1 MDMTLRW
8 YGEGNDSVTLDQ
20 IRQIPG
26 VTGVITA
33 LHDIPAGEAWTYEDV
48 MKRKQEVEA
57 KGLKLVGVESINV
70 HEDIKIGLPTRDE
83 LIENYCKSLEA
94 IGKADIHLV
103 CYNFIRISSFGLH
116 ATKSWICLVSSLLI
130 FIILPFICTV
140 ITIPMY
146 LKIII
151 GLIGL
156 AFIIKN
162 APADTYKRPIISK
175 KRRMFFKICSSIVTI
190 AMILFSLFIE
200 DQFLANS
207 LLFSIILQCFMISPT
222 VYKFFKLPYNNYK
235 RYI

>member
-1 MDMTLRW
+1 MKDLIIGKQLNVIKKYNNFDDDKLAVIK
-8 YGEGNDSVTLDQ
+8 YGL
-20 IRQIPG
+20 
-26 VTGVITA
+26 
-33 LHDIPAGEAWTYEDV
+33 
-48 MKRKQEVEA
+48 
-57 KGLKLVGVESINV
+57 ESIYILITKTIIILLV
-70 HEDIKIGLPTRDE
+70 SYLLGLLKQTV
-83 LIENYCKSLEA
+83 IF
-94 IGKADIHLV
+94 LV
-103 CYNFIRISSFGLH
+103 CYNFIRIPSFGLH

-175 KRRMFFKICSSIVTI
+175 KRRMFFKVCSSIVTI
-190 AMILFSLFIE
+190 TMILFSLFIE

-235 RYI
+235 RYV

>member
-1 MDMTLRW
+1 MKDLIIGKQLNVIKKYNNFDDDKLAVIK
-8 YGEGNDSVTLDQ
+8 YGL
-20 IRQIPG
+20 
-26 VTGVITA
+26 
-33 LHDIPAGEAWTYEDV
+33 
-48 MKRKQEVEA
+48 
-57 KGLKLVGVESINV
+57 ESIYILITKTIIILLV
-70 HEDIKIGLPTRDE
+70 SYLLGLLKQTV
-83 LIENYCKSLEA
+83 IF
-94 IGKADIHLV
+94 LV
-103 CYNFIRISSFGLH
+103 CYNFIRIPSFGLH

-162 APADTYKRPIISK
+162 APADTYKRPIIGK
-175 KRRMFFKICSSIVTI
+175 KRRMFFKVCSSIVTI

-235 RYI
+235 RYV

>member
-1 MDMTLRW
+1 MKDLIIGKQLNVIKKYNDFDDEKLSIIK
-8 YGEGNDSVTLDQ
+8 YGL
-20 IRQIPG
+20 
-26 VTGVITA
+26 
-33 LHDIPAGEAWTYEDV
+33 
-48 MKRKQEVEA
+48 
-57 KGLKLVGVESINV
+57 ESIYILITKTIIILLV
-70 HEDIKIGLPTRDE
+70 SYLLGLLKQTV
-83 LIENYCKSLEA
+83 IF
-94 IGKADIHLV
+94 LV
-103 CYNFIRISSFGLH
+103 CYNFIRIPSFGLH

-175 KRRMFFKICSSIVTI
+175 KRRMFFKVCSSIVTI

-235 RYI
+235 RYV

>member
-1 MDMTLRW
+1 MKDLIIGKQLNVIKKYNNFDDDKLAVIK
-8 YGEGNDSVTLDQ
+8 YGL
-20 IRQIPG
+20 
-26 VTGVITA
+26 
-33 LHDIPAGEAWTYEDV
+33 
-48 MKRKQEVEA
+48 
-57 KGLKLVGVESINV
+57 ESIYILITKTIIILLV
-70 HEDIKIGLPTRDE
+70 SYLLGLLKQTV
-83 LIENYCKSLEA
+83 IF
-94 IGKADIHLV
+94 LV
-103 CYNFIRISSFGLH
+103 CYNFIRIPSFGLH

-175 KRRMFFKICSSIVTI
+175 KRRMFFKVCSSIVTI
-190 AMILFSLFIE
+190 TMISFSLFIE

-235 RYI
+235 KYV

>member
-1 MDMTLRW
+1 MKDLIIGKQLNVIKKYNNFDDDKLAVIK
-8 YGEGNDSVTLDQ
+8 YGL
-20 IRQIPG
+20 
-26 VTGVITA
+26 
-33 LHDIPAGEAWTYEDV
+33 
-48 MKRKQEVEA
+48 
-57 KGLKLVGVESINV
+57 ESIYILITKTIIILLV
-70 HEDIKIGLPTRDE
+70 SYLLGLLKKTV
-83 LIENYCKSLEA
+83 IF
-94 IGKADIHLV
+94 LV
-103 CYNFIRISSFGLH
+103 CYNFIRIPSFGLH

-175 KRRMFFKICSSIVTI
+175 KRRMFFKVCSSIVTI

-235 RYI
+235 KYV

>member
-1 MDMTLRW
+1 MKDLIIGKQLNVIKKYNDFDDEKLSIIK
-8 YGEGNDSVTLDQ
+8 YGL
-20 IRQIPG
+20 
-26 VTGVITA
+26 
-33 LHDIPAGEAWTYEDV
+33 
-48 MKRKQEVEA
+48 
-57 KGLKLVGVESINV
+57 ESIYILITKTIIILLV
-70 HEDIKIGLPTRDE
+70 SYLLGLLKQTV
-83 LIENYCKSLEA
+83 IF
-94 IGKADIHLV
+94 LV
-103 CYNFIRISSFGLH
+103 CYNFIRIPSFGLH

-190 AMILFSLFIE
+190 TMILFSLFIE

>member
-1 MDMTLRW
+1 MKDLIIGKQLNVIKKYNDFDDEKLSIIK
-8 YGEGNDSVTLDQ
+8 YGL
-20 IRQIPG
+20 
-26 VTGVITA
+26 
-33 LHDIPAGEAWTYEDV
+33 
-48 MKRKQEVEA
+48 
-57 KGLKLVGVESINV
+57 ESIYILITKTIIILLV
-70 HEDIKIGLPTRDE
+70 SYLLGLLKQTV
-83 LIENYCKSLEA
+83 IF
-94 IGKADIHLV
+94 LV
-103 CYNFIRISSFGLH
+103 CYNFIRIPSFGLH

-140 ITIPMY
+140 ITIPTY
-146 LKIII
+146 LKVII

-190 AMILFSLFIE
+190 AMIIFALFIE

-235 RYI
+235 RYV

>member
-1 MDMTLRW
+1 MKDLIIGKQLNVIKKYNDFDDEKLSIIK
-8 YGEGNDSVTLDQ
+8 YGL
-20 IRQIPG
+20 
-26 VTGVITA
+26 
-33 LHDIPAGEAWTYEDV
+33 
-48 MKRKQEVEA
+48 
-57 KGLKLVGVESINV
+57 ESIYILITKTIIILLV
-70 HEDIKIGLPTRDE
+70 SYLLGLLKQTV
-83 LIENYCKSLEA
+83 IF
-94 IGKADIHLV
+94 LV
-103 CYNFIRISSFGLH
+103 CYNFIRIPSFGLH

-190 AMILFSLFIE
+190 SMILFSLFIE

>member
-1 MDMTLRW
+1 MKDLIIGKQLNVIKKYNDFDDEKLSIIK
-8 YGEGNDSVTLDQ
+8 YGL
-20 IRQIPG
+20 
-26 VTGVITA
+26 
-33 LHDIPAGEAWTYEDV
+33 
-48 MKRKQEVEA
+48 
-57 KGLKLVGVESINV
+57 ESIYILITKTIIILLV
-70 HEDIKIGLPTRDE
+70 SYLLGLLKQTV
-83 LIENYCKSLEA
+83 IF
-94 IGKADIHLV
+94 LV
-103 CYNFIRISSFGLH
+103 CYNFIRIPSFGLH

-140 ITIPMY
+140 ITIPTY
-146 LKIII
+146 LKVII

-190 AMILFSLFIE
+190 TMILFSLFIE

>member
-1 MDMTLRW
+1 MKDLIIGKQLNVIKKYNNFDDDKLAVIK
-8 YGEGNDSVTLDQ
+8 YGL
-20 IRQIPG
+20 
-26 VTGVITA
+26 
-33 LHDIPAGEAWTYEDV
+33 
-48 MKRKQEVEA
+48 
-57 KGLKLVGVESINV
+57 ESIYILITKTIIILLV
-70 HEDIKIGLPTRDE
+70 SYLLGLLKQTV
-83 LIENYCKSLEA
+83 IF
-94 IGKADIHLV
+94 LV
-103 CYNFIRISSFGLH
+103 CYNFIRIPSFGLH

-175 KRRMFFKICSSIVTI
+175 KRRMFFKVCSSIVTI
-190 AMILFSLFIE
+190 AMISFSLFIE

-235 RYI
+235 RYV

>member
-1 MDMTLRW
+1 MKDLIIGKQLNVIKKYNDFDDDKLAVIK
-8 YGEGNDSVTLDQ
+8 YGL
-20 IRQIPG
+20 
-26 VTGVITA
+26 
-33 LHDIPAGEAWTYEDV
+33 
-48 MKRKQEVEA
+48 
-57 KGLKLVGVESINV
+57 ESIYILITKTIIILLV
-70 HEDIKIGLPTRDE
+70 SYLLGLLKQT
-83 LIENYCKSLEA
+83 I
-94 IGKADIHLV
+94 IFLV
-103 CYNFIRISSFGLH
+103 CYNFIRIPSFGLH

-175 KRRMFFKICSSIVTI
+175 KRRMFFKVCSSIVTI

-235 RYI
+235 RYV

>member
-1 MDMTLRW
+1 MKDLIIGKQLNVIKKYNDFDDEKLSIIK
-8 YGEGNDSVTLDQ
+8 YGL
-20 IRQIPG
+20 
-26 VTGVITA
+26 
-33 LHDIPAGEAWTYEDV
+33 
-48 MKRKQEVEA
+48 
-57 KGLKLVGVESINV
+57 ESIYILITKTIIILLV
-70 HEDIKIGLPTRDE
+70 SYLLGLLKQTV
-83 LIENYCKSLEA
+83 IF
-94 IGKADIHLV
+94 LV
-103 CYNFIRISSFGLH
+103 CYNFIRIPSFGLH

-140 ITIPMY
+140 ITIPTY
-146 LKIII
+146 LKVII

-190 AMILFSLFIE
+190 TMIIFALFIE

-235 RYI
+235 KYV

>member
-1 MDMTLRW
+1 MKDLIIGKQLNVIKKYNNFDDDKLAVIK
-8 YGEGNDSVTLDQ
+8 YGL
-20 IRQIPG
+20 
-26 VTGVITA
+26 
-33 LHDIPAGEAWTYEDV
+33 
-48 MKRKQEVEA
+48 
-57 KGLKLVGVESINV
+57 ESIYILITKTIIILLV
-70 HEDIKIGLPTRDE
+70 SYLLGLLKQTV
-83 LIENYCKSLEA
+83 IF
-94 IGKADIHLV
+94 LV
-103 CYNFIRISSFGLH
+103 CYNFSRIPSFGLH

-175 KRRMFFKICSSIVTI
+175 KRRMFFKVCSSIVTI

-235 RYI
+235 KYV

>member
-1 MDMTLRW
+1 MKDLIIGKQLNVIKKYNNFDDDKLAVIK
-8 YGEGNDSVTLDQ
+8 YGL
-20 IRQIPG
+20 
-26 VTGVITA
+26 
-33 LHDIPAGEAWTYEDV
+33 
-48 MKRKQEVEA
+48 
-57 KGLKLVGVESINV
+57 ESIYILITKTIIILLV
-70 HEDIKIGLPTRDE
+70 SYLLGLLKQTV
-83 LIENYCKSLEA
+83 IF
-94 IGKADIHLV
+94 LV
-103 CYNFIRISSFGLH
+103 CYNFIRIPSFGLH

-175 KRRMFFKICSSIVTI
+175 KRRMFFKVCSSIVTI
-190 AMILFSLFIE
+190 AMILFSLLIE

-235 RYI
+235 RYV

>member
-1 MDMTLRW
+1 MKDLIIGKQLNVIKKYNDFDDEKLSIIK
-8 YGEGNDSVTLDQ
+8 YGL
-20 IRQIPG
+20 
-26 VTGVITA
+26 
-33 LHDIPAGEAWTYEDV
+33 
-48 MKRKQEVEA
+48 
-57 KGLKLVGVESINV
+57 ESIYILITKTIIILLV
-70 HEDIKIGLPTRDE
+70 SYLLGLLKQTV
-83 LIENYCKSLEA
+83 IF
-94 IGKADIHLV
+94 LV
-103 CYNFIRISSFGLH
+103 CYNFIRIPSFGLH

-235 RYI
+235 RYV

>member
-1 MDMTLRW
+1 MKDLIIGKQLNVIKKYNNFDDDKLAVIK
-8 YGEGNDSVTLDQ
+8 YGL
-20 IRQIPG
+20 
-26 VTGVITA
+26 
-33 LHDIPAGEAWTYEDV
+33 
-48 MKRKQEVEA
+48 
-57 KGLKLVGVESINV
+57 ESIYILITKTIIILLV
-70 HEDIKIGLPTRDE
+70 SYLLGLLKQTV
-83 LIENYCKSLEA
+83 IF
-94 IGKADIHLV
+94 LV
-103 CYNFIRISSFGLH
+103 CYNFIRIPSFGLH

-190 AMILFSLFIE
+190 TMILFSLFIE

-222 VYKFFKLPYNNYK
+222 VYKFFKLPYDNYK
-235 RYI
+235 KYV

>member
-1 MDMTLRW
+1 MKDLIIGKQLNVIQKYNNFDDDKLAVIK
-8 YGEGNDSVTLDQ
+8 YGL
-20 IRQIPG
+20 
-26 VTGVITA
+26 
-33 LHDIPAGEAWTYEDV
+33 
-48 MKRKQEVEA
+48 
-57 KGLKLVGVESINV
+57 ESIYILITKTIIILLV
-70 HEDIKIGLPTRDE
+70 SYLLGLLKQTV
-83 LIENYCKSLEA
+83 IF
-94 IGKADIHLV
+94 LV
-103 CYNFIRISSFGLH
+103 CYNFIRIPSFGLH

-175 KRRMFFKICSSIVTI
+175 KRRMFFKVCSSIVTI

-235 RYI
+235 RYV

>member
-1 MDMTLRW
+1 MKDLIIGKQLNVIKKYNNFDDDKFAVIK
-8 YGEGNDSVTLDQ
+8 YGL
-20 IRQIPG
+20 
-26 VTGVITA
+26 
-33 LHDIPAGEAWTYEDV
+33 
-48 MKRKQEVEA
+48 
-57 KGLKLVGVESINV
+57 ESIYILITKTIIIILV
-70 HEDIKIGLPTRDE
+70 SYLLGLLKQTV
-83 LIENYCKSLEA
+83 IF
-94 IGKADIHLV
+94 LV
-103 CYNFIRISSFGLH
+103 CYNFIRIPSFGLH

-175 KRRMFFKICSSIVTI
+175 KRRMFFKVCSSIVTI

-235 RYI
+235 RYV

>member
-1 MDMTLRW
+1 MKDLIIGKQLNVIKKYNNFDDDKLAVIK
-8 YGEGNDSVTLDQ
+8 YGL
-20 IRQIPG
+20 
-26 VTGVITA
+26 
-33 LHDIPAGEAWTYEDV
+33 
-48 MKRKQEVEA
+48 
-57 KGLKLVGVESINV
+57 ESIYILITKTIIILLV
-70 HEDIKIGLPTRDE
+70 SYLLGLLKQTV
-83 LIENYCKSLEA
+83 IF
-94 IGKADIHLV
+94 LV
-103 CYNFIRISSFGLH
+103 CYNFIRIPSFGLH

-130 FIILPFICTV
+130 FIVLPFICTV
-140 ITIPMY
+140 ITIPIY

-190 AMILFSLFIE
+190 TMILFSLFIE

-235 RYI
+235 RYV